1 MPNKKQKRLMRE
13 EKRRRATADK
23 ESAELAANQ
32 FDDQYTRQLGQE
44 ADQRGEP
51 LNHRFCSIVRGQKC
65 SNRCGRQIRLK
76 LCKLVYSVSDAQSQK
91 AVQRKIRS

>member
-13 EKRRRATADK
+13 EKRRRATAEK

-32 FDDQYTRQLGQE
+32 FDEQSMRQLGQE

-51 LNHRFCSIVRGQKC
+51 LVLPPLPVKTRK
-65 SNRCGRQIRLK
+65 RLK
-76 LCKLVYSVSDAQSQK
+76 WKE
-91 AVQRKIRS
+91 